1 MTSIV
6 PLRFVDHLV
15 SNAILRGVIDE
26 FVDWVFDV
34 MSRHKN
40 ERRIETKNRQ
50 DIPLRRRC

>member
-15 SNAILRGVIDE
+15 SNPILRGVIDE

-40 ERRIETKNRQ
+40 ERTIETKNHQ